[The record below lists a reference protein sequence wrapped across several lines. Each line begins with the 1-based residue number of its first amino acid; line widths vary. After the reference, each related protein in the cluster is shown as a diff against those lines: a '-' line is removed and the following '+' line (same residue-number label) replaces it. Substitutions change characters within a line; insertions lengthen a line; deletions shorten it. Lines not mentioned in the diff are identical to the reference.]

1 MRVSPSRLWARV
13 ADRLGTDPE
22 SAQLEVLGAAG
33 YSWCVP
39 ATDPSFPFHRGVP
52 DFFRFSTLER
62 ATHHEPALTVSHLSA
77 LTTAGTTRRAS

>member
-33 YSWCVP
+33 YSWCAP

-52 DFFRFSTLER
+52 DFFARFLGETMSVPLLKAAFKPFFESSMIVGMG
-62 ATHHEPALTVSHLSA
+62 PPW
-77 LTTAGTTRRAS
+77 

>member
-33 YSWCVP
+33 YSWCAP
-39 ATDPSFPFHRGVP
+39 ATDPSFPFHVGCP
-52 DFFRFSTLER
+52 IS
-62 ATHHEPALTVSHLSA
+62 SA
-77 LTTAGTTRRAS
+77 FQLWSAPPTTSPRLPSLISPH

>member
-33 YSWCVP
+33 YSWDDATGELTSWPDDPGPNP
-39 ATDPSFPFHRGVP
+39 ARRRPGEPT
-52 DFFRFSTLER
+52 ER
-62 ATHHEPALTVSHLSA
+62 A
-77 LTTAGTTRRAS
+77 